1 MHENGVLCINRP
13 NVSHIGKGRNATW
26 KILKGWINSSILGD
40 LREPIFSNSGDD
52 LSKKPGLFD
61 LVDLGSLIAE
71 LVI

>member
-1 MHENGVLCINRP
+1 
-13 NVSHIGKGRNATW
+13 
-26 KILKGWINSSILGD
+26 
-40 LREPIFSNSGDD
+40 LRESIFLNSGDD